1 MDFHYHNSTLVD
13 SHRLSDFA
21 ASTQN
26 FGNKETSTLASDDIQ
41 KFSVQSLKIMLKQ
54 DIVKKNLMII
64 AAVWLC
70 TTIDYILL
78 MFSIEFNSTYE

>member
-1 MDFHYHNSTLVD
+1 MDFHYHNSTLLD

-21 ASTQN
+21 LSTQN
-26 FGNKETSTLASDDIQ
+26 YGNKETSTLTSDDIQ
-41 KFSVQSLKIMLKQ
+41 KFNVQSLKVMLKQ

-70 TTIDYILL
+70 TTINYILL
-78 MFSIEFNSTYE
+78 LSSIEFNSTYK